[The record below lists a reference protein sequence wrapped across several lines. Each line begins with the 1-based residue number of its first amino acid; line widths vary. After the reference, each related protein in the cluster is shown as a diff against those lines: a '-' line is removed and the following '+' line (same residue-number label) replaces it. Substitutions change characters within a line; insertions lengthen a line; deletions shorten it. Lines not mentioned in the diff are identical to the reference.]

1 MTCVTCRACWTR
13 PGARR
18 RKRDRWPWVWPGSAY
33 LLYGSGDVDAVCG
46 RLCGAI
52 ALRPEPY
59 DPADATLSEALQ
71 ALHTLLLACFFGG
84 GPVLWSRFDAAVAR
98 YPAVPVLLATARSTF
113 ADPAHASPSDLPELD
128 AAITGLADESDPLRI
143 VRVALAGIYV
153 DRLGGCA
160 EGLRRVAAG
169 GRRGEN
175 ITPAICAL
183 FLLGIEAWQAGQWPE
198 LRQLAREGLDLC
210 DEYRYPALAWLGKFL
225 LACAAAACGDDAEA
239 LSLAG
244 QMDQWAEPRRAY
256 TVRAWAARAKA
267 LSALG
272 RGDFDEAYQQ
282 AVLVAPTGTLPEFA
296 SHAVWMVLDL
306 AEAAVRT
313 GRCQQARDHVAA
325 ASGAGLGALSPR
337 LRMLLHAAS
346 ALAAGDDRHPGFRDA
361 LAVEGAGRWP
371 FDLARIQLYYG
382 EQLRRGGGRARAH
395 RAGLELRACGGPPR
409 AACGPVAGVTSR
421 AALGDAMKQLDPRLG
436 TVGPNHA
443 VGSADRDRDS
453 GAAGFDRAGGADRG
467 GHPAEVE
474 LERDRA
480 AGRGRRAGRGDGP
493 GLNPVEHWAA
503 GELSGFLRNLPG
515 HGGGES
521 GAGVTG
527 VAEDGSGA
535 GGIAVRV
542 AAVALTASVGHRC
555 GSAAGRNSIYG
566 PWVWLFL
573 MEAGSAAG
581 GRPSD
586 GTTRRFR
593 AGRQAQRC
601 PSAGVTAPAEG
612 QRWACPAA

>member
-1 MTCVTCRACWTR
+1 MVERAAAAMGR
-13 PGARR
+13 RGDGRAAVAALLRAADLSPSGPERARR
-18 RKRDRWPWVWPGSAY
+18 LAEAAYAGVSLTGDLRDVPRLLDQARRAAPEAGSLAMGVAGSAY

-346 ALAAGDDRHPGFRDA
+346 ALRPAMTVIPVSVTPWLSRGP
-361 LAVEGAGRWP
+361 
-371 FDLARIQLYYG
+371 
-382 EQLRRGGGRARAH
+382 GGG
-395 RAGLELRACGGPPR
+395 LSTWP
-409 AACGPVAGVTSR
+409 
-421 AALGDAMKQLDPRLG
+421 
-436 TVGPNHA
+436 
-443 VGSADRDRDS
+443 GSS
-453 GAAGFDRAGGADRG
+453 CIT
-467 GHPAEVE
+467 
-474 LERDRA
+474 
-480 AGRGRRAGRGDGP
+480 
-493 GLNPVEHWAA
+493 
-503 GELSGFLRNLPG
+503 
-515 HGGGES
+515 ES
-521 GAGVTG
+521 
-527 VAEDGSGA
+527 S
-535 GGIAVRV
+535 
-542 AAVALTASVGHRC
+542 
-555 GSAAGRNSIYG
+555 SAA
-566 PWVWLFL
+566 
-573 MEAGSAAG
+573 AAG
-581 GRPSD
+581 GPART
-586 GTTRRFR
+586 GR
-593 AGRQAQRC
+593 AWNCGRAAVPRARL
-601 PSAGVTAPAEG
+601 AGLWRA
-612 QRWACPAA
+612 